1 MKFRQA
7 LPVRMSWNCRGFGH
21 FLPKSTSFEEERNND
36 SIVPL
41 EHRHRDSRVR
51 HQFVETSR
59 EPLILDDLIVGGHSR
74 IRTYD
79 FHRVK
84 VALYR

>member
-1 MKFRQA
+1 MLQFSHLTPQT
-7 LPVRMSWNCRGFGH
+7 LPA
-21 FLPKSTSFEEERNND
+21 ERVYVID
-36 SIVPL
+36 
-41 EHRHRDSRVR
+41 
-51 HQFVETSR
+51 FY
-59 EPLILDDLIVGGHSR
+59 GGHSR

>member
-1 MKFRQA
+1 MEEPYARHSRAEPVQLASSRINSLQPCA
-7 LPVRMSWNCRGFGH
+7 LSC
-21 FLPKSTSFEEERNND
+21 L
-36 SIVPL
+36 SI
-41 EHRHRDSRVR
+41 
-51 HQFVETSR
+51 
-59 EPLILDDLIVGGHSR
+59 GGHSR

>member
-1 MKFRQA
+1 MPPGEHGFHNTPSDVKRQKP
-7 LPVRMSWNCRGFGH
+7 LNYQRIVL
-21 FLPKSTSFEEERNND
+21 FLWTVLD
-36 SIVPL
+36 VL
-41 EHRHRDSRVR
+41 ESV
-51 HQFVETSR
+51 S
-59 EPLILDDLIVGGHSR
+59 GGHSR

>member
-1 MKFRQA
+1 MTPIGLHRVEPGETKSTRNAQVAVRQA
-7 LPVRMSWNCRGFGH
+7 DVN
-21 FLPKSTSFEEERNND
+21 
-36 SIVPL
+36 
-41 EHRHRDSRVR
+41 
-51 HQFVETSR
+51 
-59 EPLILDDLIVGGHSR
+59 GGRYR